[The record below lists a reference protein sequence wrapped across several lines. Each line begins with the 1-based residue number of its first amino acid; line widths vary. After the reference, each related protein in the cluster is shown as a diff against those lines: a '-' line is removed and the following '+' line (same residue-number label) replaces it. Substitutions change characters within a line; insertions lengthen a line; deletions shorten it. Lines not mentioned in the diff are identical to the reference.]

1 MKRAFQAFIDN
12 PADSHFLAT
21 RRFYNETSTHPP
33 SRPFRVSQ
41 PKRCKLHLYTIG
53 TPTER
58 QEAGDVA
65 RCISH
70 LFSFVIG

>member
-1 MKRAFQAFIDN
+1 MTAFQAFFDN

-21 RRFYNETSTHPP
+21 RRFHNKTSTHPP
-33 SRPFRVSQ
+33 SRSFRLSR
-41 PKRCKLHLYTIG
+41 PYGCELHLYTNC
-53 TPTER
+53 TAHEQ

-70 LFSFVIG
+70 LFPFVIG